1 MNVELKT
8 PSAAALREYN
18 ENAARPYL
26 IADSCLLD
34 GGAVELEIGG
44 VTIAGIFHDYDA
56 YELALG
62 VLDMEYPERP
72 ENRVT
77 GPLDGFDE
85 THMLFETPEQRA
97 EIYTEEELEYEAWSA
112 LTALHNLRS
121 RQEAAGEPNVAVEG
135 ENTPESFC
143 GAELPTQRFT
153 RGSIPADPFDNSPT
167 EPEFKSVPHDFMT
180 RKPAGGVLPQRTPSG
195 GWTHVSLGNV
205 TYLDHAG
212 IMSHAEV
219 ADHFNQYVSGAS
231 A

>member
-8 PSAAALREYN
+8 PSPAALREYN
-18 ENAARPYL
+18 ENAERPYL

-62 VLDMEYPERP
+62 VLDMEAPERP
-72 ENRVT
+72 EGNPT
-77 GPLDGFDE
+77 
-85 THMLFETPEQRA
+85 A
-97 EIYTEEELEYEAWSA
+97 EWQEANLSEDELEWQAWSA

-121 RQEAAGEPNVAVEG
+121 RQEAAGEPNKAVEG

-153 RGSIPADPFDNSPT
+153 
-167 EPEFKSVPHDFMT
+167 V
-180 RKPAGGVLPQRTPSG
+180 
-195 GWTHVSLGNV
+195 GNV
-205 TYLDHAG
+205 TFLQPVG
-212 IMSHAEV
+212 LLTAEEIAQEFDLEGQV
-219 ADHFNQYVSGAS
+219 A
-231 A
+231 